1 MSTFPFLTPVEEALS
16 QMLAE
21 VSPLMETEL
30 IPVTQLLGRVLAE
43 DILAPLDVPPA
54 DHSAMDGYAVRVA
67 ETAVE
72 LPVSQ
77 RITAG
82 QVPQPLAAQSC
93 ARIMTGGLIPPGA
106 DAVVMQEW
114 VAFDEEDKVLML
126 GKIEPGQNIRRRGQD
141 MQLGQRVLSRGQ
153 LLDARHQGLLASL
166 GLAEVPVMR
175 RVRVA
180 LLATGDELAMPGQA
194 LQPGQIYNSNRP
206 LLMGWLAQQG
216 VEVIDL
222 GQVADTAVATEA
234 ALQMGAE
241 QADLILSTG
250 GVSVGEED
258 HVKPAVEKLGQLQLW
273 KLAMKPGKPVAFGRI
288 PRAQGQAEAVFL
300 GLPGN
305 PVSVF
310 VGAEVLLKPL
320 LARLAGRPPATPRLL
335 TGRADFD
342 WHTQLRQEY
351 LRVRAEPSAEGW
363 QLSAHPNQNSGVLSS
378 VTWANALACVPPHT
392 RLQAGQA
399 LAFWFI
405 DEPFFDQG

>member
-1 MSTFPFLTPVEEALS
+1 MSIFPSLTPVEQAL
-16 QMLAE
+16 QRMLAE
-21 VSPLMETEL
+21 VSPLMESEPL
-30 IPVTQLLGRVLAE
+30 PVTQLVGRVLAE

-67 ETAVE
+67 ETALA

-77 RITAG
+77 RIPAG
-82 QVPQPLAAQSC
+82 QAPQPLAPESC
-93 ARIMTGGLIPPGA
+93 ARIMTGGLIPAGA
-106 DAVVMQEW
+106 DAVVMQEQ
-114 VAFDEEDKVLML
+114 VTFDEEGRVWMPDEIML
-126 GKIEPGQNIRRRGQD
+126 GQNIRRRGQD
-141 MQLGQRVLSRGQ
+141 MQLGQQVLSRGQ
-153 LLDARHQGLLASL
+153 RLDARHQGLLASL

-216 VEVIDL
+216 VEVVDL

-234 ALQMGAE
+234 ALQLAAE

-258 HVKPAVEKLGQLQLW
+258 HIKPAVEKLGRLQLW
-273 KLAMKPGKPVAFGRI
+273 KLAMKPGKPVAFGQI
-288 PRAQGQAEAVFL
+288 PRTQSQTAALFL

-320 LARLAGRPPATPRLL
+320 LARLAGTTPATPRLL
-335 TGRADFD
+335 TGHTDFG
-342 WHTQLRQEY
+342 WRTQQRQEY
-351 LRVRAEPSAEGW
+351 LRVRAEPSATGW
-363 QLSAHPNQNSGVLSS
+363 QLSAYPNQNSGVLSS

-392 RLQAGQA
+392 ELLPGGMIQ
-399 LAFWFI
+399 FWFLS
-405 DEPFFDQG
+405 DL